1 MAHGRPMGRTGAHR
15 SGFRQQLRHRDTH
28 RALLLRRTVGV
39 ERDLGR
45 MTVAAAGCRQ
55 GGRSAVGCAPAA
67 HRVSAPRR
75 IRTAARRVRIGGVS
89 VAVAAGADGM
99 LRRASPPYA
108 GTRERGVR
116 HPERRRQID
125 GEQCQRYVPFL
136 RSSRIAPGRSDLTSG
151 PDPQPPATA
160 PARRT
165 RQDAQST
172 PRHRAGPSP
181 PPRRSVRSAGGPH
194 PLR

>member
-55 GGRSAVGCAPAA
+55 GGRSAVGCDSAA
-67 HRVSAPRR
+67 HRICAPRR

-116 HPERRRQID
+116 RPERRRQID
-125 GEQCQRYVPFL
+125 GEQCQRYVPFRSHVFVFHSVSSKFPNRSGPFRL
-136 RSSRIAPGRSDLTSG
+136 NVRPRPAASGYRSSTPHS
-151 PDPQPPATA
+151 
-160 PARRT
+160 ARRAVHASAS
-165 RQDAQST
+165 RRAVASST
-172 PRHRAGPSP
+172 P
-181 PPRRSVRSAGGPH
+181 
-194 PLR
+194 